1 MKGIIKK
8 ITDKGYGF
16 IAPEGEDGKELFFHV
31 TDLNG
36 VSFDDL
42 EEGTEVTFDMG
53 ESSTWENHQKDLKQK
68 IFNYMKARC
77 QWQLN

>member
-16 IAPEGEDGKELFFHV
+16 IAPEGEDGKELFFHAS
-31 TDLNG
+31 DLDG

-42 EEGTEVTFDMG
+42 SEGMTVTFEMG
-53 ESSTWENHQKDLKQK
+53 ESPKGPKAENIQT
-68 IFNYMKARC
+68 AEA
-77 QWQLN
+77 